1 MSSDPRP
8 TNTAVYHRHSSTQ
21 SKMVKVTEAQGKE
34 LVSNMQKLSDMEERK
49 VAAASEIADKQF

>member
-1 MSSDPRP
+1 
-8 TNTAVYHRHSSTQ
+8 
-21 SKMVKVTEAQGKE
+21 MVKVTEAQGKE